1 VTIEA
6 YALAHFVLIPVAWLC
21 LQYGL
26 DMLLDDVVPMSRAQI
41 ERRVHGAGSN

>member
-1 VTIEA
+1 MTPEVYA
-6 YALAHFVLIPVAWLC
+6 YAHFVLIPVAWLC

>member
-1 VTIEA
+1 MTPEDVA
-6 YALAHFVLIPVAWLC
+6 AHIFWVLPLSWLC

-41 ERRVHGAGSN
+41 IRRL